1 MLILAFDTSSKTASV
16 AVLQDN
22 TVLYDTLINIG
33 LNHSEVLLP
42 GIEQACLRT
51 GVKIS
56 EFDLFACT
64 IGPGSFTGLRIG
76 ASTMK
81 GFMLATGKPAVGISS
96 LAALACNGGM
106 HSTWICPVMDA
117 GRGQVYTAC
126 FRFDKNGIPEPMGQE
141 SVMNPRDIQYDCRQ
155 KTLFLGDGVVKYWDE
170 FPDVTGKN
178 VAILSSSHQYI
189 RASSV
194 GILGREKYKRN
205 ELLDADTFVPLYLR
219 SPDAELKK

>member
-22 TVLYDTLINIG
+22 TVLYESLINIG

-51 GVKIS
+51 GIKIS

-96 LAALACNGGM
+96 LAALACNAGM
-106 HSTWICPVMDA
+106 HSTLIYPVMDA

-126 FRFDKNGIPEPMGQE
+126 FQFDQNGIPEQVEQE
-141 SVMNPRDIQYDCRQ
+141 SIMNPGDIQYDRHQ
-155 KTLFLGDGVVKYWDE
+155 KMIILGDGVVKYRDV
-170 FPDVTGKN
+170 FPAMTGKN
-178 VAILSSSHQYI
+178 ITILPSSHQYI

-194 GILGREKYKRN
+194 CFLGREKYERK